1 MLAEKE
7 NGEEKGGKYFDKENI
22 WSAEEKEHFWSAGEK
37 KNKEE
42 KGQEY
47 LRKTN
52 IRSVEE
58 KNSGEGKGKS
68 NDRQTTFPSV
78 ECTTFLIS

>member
-1 MLAEKE
+1 MLEEEKE
-7 NGEEKGGKYFDKENI
+7 NGEEKGGTYFDKENT
-22 WSAEEKEHFWSAGEK
+22 WSAGEK

-52 IRSVEE
+52 IWSAED
-58 KNSGEGKGKS
+58 KKSGEGKDDKYHGKGKVMT
-68 NDRQTTFPSV
+68 DRHHFLLQTRL
-78 ECTTFLIS
+78 LIS